1 MSKHNRGPYLERNKF
16 GVWEIR
22 WTENRR
28 SRCRS
33 TGEQN
38 LENAQ
43 LILGAFLL
51 GKERLA
57 GKQDEVLVREILGD
71 PAEATGVSYWH
82 SHVLKK
88 VVAQETA
95 KYAITHLL
103 QHFGAIEVAVLS
115 QADVDRYLVKR
126 TAGTIG
132 KPAGDATIRRELGVL
147 VAGINWGIKKA
158 KKLDKSMEFTPD
170 KPRDSDPTDRWL
182 THEEADAL
190 YAAAA
195 GSPRLLRFLRIA
207 LNTASRGGAIKQL
220 QRKHMN
226 FDARMI
232 RFDLITGPK
241 TKKRRVAV
249 AMSDELFEE
258 LRDFRGADPD
268 DYALGHPGAIKS
280 AFRTACRKAGLVDVT
295 PHTLRHTWAT
305 WKLQDGWDIWNV
317 AGVLGDTVA
326 TVERVYGHHS
336 PEHSRA
342 IVNSPR
348 NTPRNAQ
355 NSGLKS
361 TNNDQ
366 QRTSRTAENG

>member
-33 TGEQN
+33 TGEQD

-51 GKERLA
+51 GKERLV
-57 GKQDEVLVREILGD
+57 GKKDGVLVREILGD
-71 PAEATGVSYWH
+71 PAEAAGVSYWH

-88 VVAQETA
+88 VVSQETA
-95 KYAITHLL
+95 KLAIEKLL
-103 QHFGAIEVAVLS
+103 KHFGAIEVAALS
-115 QADVDRYLVKR
+115 QGDADRYQAKR
-126 TAGTIG
+126 AAGTIG
-132 KPAGDATIRRELGVL
+132 KPAGESTVRRELSVL
-147 VAGINWGIKKA
+147 VAAVNWGIKKA
-158 KKLDKSMEFTPD
+158 KKLDRSMEFMPD
-170 KPRDSDPTDRWL
+170 LPPDGEPNDRWL
-182 THEEADAL
+182 THEEADRL

-195 GSPRLLRFLRIA
+195 DSPRALRFIRIA

-232 RFDLITGPK
+232 RFDLIGPK

-258 LRDFRGADPD
+258 LKGFRGADPE
-268 DYALGHPGAIKS
+268 DYVLGHPGAIRK
-280 AFRTACRKAGLVDVT
+280 AFGTVCRKAGLVDVT

-305 WKLQDGWDIWNV
+305 WRCQQGWPLWDV
-317 AGVLGDTVA
+317 AGVLGDSLA
-326 TVERVYGHHS
+326 TVESVYAHHC

-348 NTPRNAQ
+348 NAPRYAQ

-361 TNNDQ
+361 INNDQ
-366 QRTSRTAENG
+366 QRTLKTAENG